1 MDDRKRKI
9 TKKELEKNK
18 GAAFETY
25 WKKLSDN
32 EKKQILEEV
41 RSDGYEYAQQYAR
54 REINKRILKDERAKR
69 FRILKDERA
78 KRSKTNQ
85 NKSKKWYKGFKK

>member
-9 TKKELEKNK
+9 TKKELEKDK

-41 RSDGYEYAQQYAR
+41 RSDGYRIGYEYAQQYAQ

-69 FRILKDERA
+69 F
-78 KRSKTNQ
+78 KTNQ

>member
-9 TKKELEKNK
+9 TKKELEKDK

-41 RSDGYEYAQQYAR
+41 RSDGYEYAQQYAQ

-69 FRILKDERA
+69 F
-78 KRSKTNQ
+78 KTNQ